1 MMGLDITI
9 QAITNKES
17 GVKENHRASRTLRK
31 CFRGNVEGRSP
42 DSKERNKM
50 KTEMY
55 KNYKIKIWKQT
66 PGMDYE
72 KRNFDEEFQGCGTH
86 GYQVF
91 NPKGESIH
99 LDYIDMWDED
109 ACYENACQDVDADL
123 EVNNESA

>member
-1 MMGLDITI
+1 
-9 QAITNKES
+9 
-17 GVKENHRASRTLRK
+17 
-31 CFRGNVEGRSP
+31 
-42 DSKERNKM
+42 M

-55 KNYKIKIWKQT
+55 KNYKIKIWEQT

-72 KRNFDEEFQGCGTH
+72 KINYDKEFQGCGTH

-109 ACYENACQDVDADL
+109 ACYQNACQDIDADL